1 MTVRL
6 KKQVIDILK
15 VLQQKNKELDASDLA
30 RELNIDYIVLMS
42 AVNDLKDVGLADFRE
57 EEVNQISLN
66 EEGLSY
72 LKKGLPERQLLQI
85 LLKNDIKE
93 ISIKEFVEK
102 SPLPKP
108 AESKATGETKIF
120 VIAEEFPET
129 PLEKFLKNFE
139 KKPTINYQDLN
150 QEEKNLVDTLNKR
163 KLVNK
168 LKKTRRMIFL
178 TEG

>member
-108 AESKATGETKIF
+108 LFFVGLSNMKKNRWVAESKATGETKIF

-139 KKPTINYQDLN
+139 KKPTIN
-150 QEEKNLVDTLNKR
+150 
-163 KLVNK
+163 
-168 LKKTRRMIFL
+168 
-178 TEG
+178 